1 MTHDPRVAA
10 NTPNAPAW
18 LAGGGEMG
26 ARIRAFDWSRT
37 GLGPPEAWSQSLCS
51 ALAMMLASKAQIL
64 VIWGRDFNLFY
75 NDAYRSVLG
84 VKHPGALGLPVSD
97 PAAWGELWVTG
108 HRELVAGVLATGEAY
123 WASDSA
129 YNLARF
135 GYLEETF
142 FNASYDP
149 LRDETGRICGLFC
162 IIAETTARVIGERQ
176 MMALRE
182 LVVQTPEAPSVGE
195 TCEYAARVLG
205 GIPNDL
211 SFGLIYLCDADAT
224 TARLAGSAGLAPGSC
239 AAPLCVSLAPEGEA
253 SAWPLGAVL
262 RANKP
267 EVLTDLRARFGD
279 LVGAAWPEPV
289 HTAVVSPLG
298 GPAGRVVG
306 FLVAGVSPRRPL
318 DGAYRAFL
326 KLLAGQIAV
335 AVGSASAHE
344 AELQRAEALRESE
357 AFSRG
362 VLESS
367 PDCVEVLD
375 ATGRLMS
382 INANGAGL
390 MEIDDF
396 TSFVGRDW
404 CDLWPEES
412 RADVLAALGAAR
424 ADGTARFQVFCPTAK
439 GTAKWWDVIIAPS
452 RNAHGEAV
460 RFVAVSRDITKRVR
474 DEQTLRQRT
483 ALFETLLNDAPLGAF
498 LIDADFCVR
507 AVNPTARQG
516 FGDLPGLIGQHFAQ
530 AVLVEWPVEL
540 AEELVRRIGHTL
552 QSGEPYTAHEYRVNR
567 RDRGTVEH
575 YDWQIHRI
583 ALPEGDYG
591 VVCYY
596 NDVSA
601 QVRAVEIIAESE
613 DRYRTLFESAP
624 MAVFACDS
632 DAVMQ
637 DYNARAAEIWGREP
651 VRGIEKHSGSL
662 RLLLP
667 DGTLLPHAQSPIVD
681 VLRTGE
687 PAQNVEG
694 IIERPDGSRL
704 PILANFAALKNA
716 RGEITGAIT
725 SFMDITKIKRLESDL
740 HRHAT
745 DLLEADRR
753 KNEFLAMLA
762 HELRNP
768 LAPIRNALH
777 IMRMTAGDERAVQTA
792 AAMMERQ
799 VGQMVRLVDDL
810 LDASRVSRGRI
821 VLRKERIE
829 LAAAVNHAVEASR
842 PLCESMSH
850 RLELEL
856 PPRPIWVDADPT
868 RLAQVVGNLLNNA
881 CKFTERGGCI
891 RLSVEQDGKQA
902 VIRVRDNGVGI
913 AADELVRV
921 FDLFVQVDTS
931 LGRSVS
937 GLGIGLT
944 LVKSLVEV
952 HGGSVHVLSAGIGQ
966 GSEFVVSLPMLAET
980 LAAQLTEPVAG
991 TPTIASARSILVVDD
1006 NRDAALSLATV
1017 LQLSGYTTHVAYD
1030 GAEAVQVA
1038 AAVRPDVMLLDIGL
1052 PKLDGYEVAR
1062 KIRAQP
1068 WGEAMVLV
1076 ALTGWGQEEDRRKS
1090 SEAGFD
1096 GHLVKPVDLDALM
1109 KLLAETLA
1117 VVLPD

>member
-37 GLGPPEAWSQSLCS
+37 GLGPPEAWSQSLCR

-211 SFGLIYLCDADAT
+211 PFGLIYLCDADAT

-326 KLLAGQIAV
+326 KLLAGHIAV

-460 RFVAVSRDITKRVR
+460 RFVAVSRDITERVR

-483 ALFETLLNDAPLGAF
+483 AQFETLLNDAPLGAF

-601 QVRAVEIIAESE
+601 QVRAGEIIAESE
-613 DRYRTLFESAP
+613 DRYRTLFASAP

-632 DAVMQ
+632 DAVIQ

-651 VRGIEKHSGSL
+651 VCGIEKHCGSL

-687 PAQNVEG
+687 PAQNVEA

-725 SFMDITKIKRLESDL
+725 SFMDITKIKGLESDL
-740 HRHAT
+740 HRHAA

>member
-37 GLGPPEAWSQSLCS
+37 ALGPPEAWPQSLCS
-51 ALAMMLASKAQIL
+51 ALNTMLASKAQIL

-84 VKHPGALGLPVSD
+84 DKHPGALGLPVSD

-182 LVVQTPEAPSVGE
+182 LVVQTSEAPSVGE

-211 SFGLIYLCDADAT
+211 PFGLIYLCDADAT
-224 TARLAGSAGLAPGSC
+224 TARLAGSAGLASGSC

-326 KLLAGQIAV
+326 ELLAGQIAV

-344 AELQRAEALRESE
+344 AELQRAAALRESE

-367 PDCVEVLD
+367 PDCVKVLD

-382 INANGAGL
+382 INANGACL

-396 TSFVGRDW
+396 TSYVGRDW
-404 CDLWPEES
+404 CDLWPEGS
-412 RADVLAALGAAR
+412 RADVLAALAAAR
-424 ADGTARFQVFCPTAK
+424 ADGTGRFQGFRPTAK
-439 GTAKWWDVIIAPS
+439 GTAKWWDVIVAPI
-452 RNAHGEAV
+452 RNAHGEVV
-460 RFVAVSRDITKRVR
+460 RFVAVSRDITERVR

-483 ALFETLLNDAPLGAF
+483 AQFETLLNEAPLGVYV
-498 LIDADFCVR
+498 IDADLRFR
-507 AVNPTARQG
+507 AMNPTALRA
-516 FGDLPGLIGQHFAQ
+516 FGDLTGPIGLDFDRTLRDVWPAAIAQ
-530 AVLVEWPVEL
+530 EMVR
-540 AEELVRRIGHTL
+540 LVRHTL
-552 QSGEPYTAHEYRVNR
+552 ESGEPYLTHEYIAER
-567 RDRGTVEH
+567 RDRDVTEC
-575 YDWQIHRI
+575 YEWQIHRI
-583 ALPEGDYG
+583 ELPEGGHG
-591 VVCYY
+591 VVCYFR
-596 NDVSA
+596 DISA
-601 QVRAVEIIAESE
+601 QVRAREIIAESE
-613 DRYRTLFESAP
+613 DRYRTLFASTP
-624 MAVFACDS
+624 MAVYVCDS
-632 DAVMQ
+632 GAVIQ
-637 DYNARAAEIWGREP
+637 HYNARAAELWGREP
-651 VRGIEKHSGSL
+651 VCGVEQHCGSI
-662 RLLLP
+662 RLFLP

-687 PAQNVEG
+687 PAQNVEA

-725 SFMDITKIKRLESDL
+725 SFMDITKIKRLENDS
-740 HRHAT
+740 HRHAA

-777 IMRMTAGDERAVQTA
+777 IMRMTAGDERSVQTA

-821 VLRKERIE
+821 VLRKDRIE

-842 PLCESMSH
+842 PLCETMNH

-966 GSEFVVSLPMLAET
+966 GSEFVVSLPILAET

-1076 ALTGWGQEEDRRKS
+1076 ALTGWGQEEDRRRS
-1090 SEAGFD
+1090 SEAGFN

>member
-1 MTHDPRVAA
+1 
-10 NTPNAPAW
+10 
-18 LAGGGEMG
+18 
-26 ARIRAFDWSRT
+26 
-37 GLGPPEAWSQSLCS
+37 
-51 ALAMMLASKAQIL
+51 
-64 VIWGRDFNLFY
+64 
-75 NDAYRSVLG
+75 
-84 VKHPGALGLPVSD
+84 
-97 PAAWGELWVTG
+97 
-108 HRELVAGVLATGEAY
+108 
-123 WASDSA
+123 
-129 YNLARF
+129 
-135 GYLEETF
+135 
-142 FNASYDP
+142 
-149 LRDETGRICGLFC
+149 
-162 IIAETTARVIGERQ
+162 
-176 MMALRE
+176 
-182 LVVQTPEAPSVGE
+182 
-195 TCEYAARVLG
+195 
-205 GIPNDL
+205 
-211 SFGLIYLCDADAT
+211 
-224 TARLAGSAGLAPGSC
+224 
-239 AAPLCVSLAPEGEA
+239 
-253 SAWPLGAVL
+253 
-262 RANKP
+262 
-267 EVLTDLRARFGD
+267 
-279 LVGAAWPEPV
+279 
-289 HTAVVSPLG
+289 
-298 GPAGRVVG
+298 VG
-306 FLVAGVSPRRPL
+306 FLVTGVSPRRPL

-326 KLLAGQIAV
+326 ELLAGQIAV

-344 AELQRAEALRESE
+344 AELQRAETLRESE

-367 PDCVEVLD
+367 PDCVKVLD
-375 ATGRLMS
+375 ASGRLLN
-382 INANGAGL
+382 INANGARL

-412 RADVLAALGAAR
+412 RADVLAALAAAR
-424 ADGTARFQVFCPTAK
+424 ADGTGRFQGFRATAK
-439 GTAKWWDVIIAPS
+439 GTAKWWDVIVAPI
-452 RNAHGEAV
+452 RNSQGGLV
-460 RFVAVSRDITKRVR
+460 RFVSVSRDITERVQG
-474 DEQTLRQRT
+474 EQSLRQRT
-483 ALFETLLNDAPLGAF
+483 AHFEALLNDAPLGAF

-507 AVNPTARQG
+507 AVNPIARQG

-530 AVLVEWPVEL
+530 AVPVEWPVEL

-567 RDRGTVEH
+567 RDRGAVEH

-583 ALPEGDYG
+583 ALPEGGCG

-601 QVRAVEIIAESE
+601 QVRAREIIAESE
-613 DRYRTLFESAP
+613 DRYRTLFASAP

-632 DAVMQ
+632 VAVIQ

-651 VRGIEKHSGSL
+651 VRGIEKHCGSR

-667 DGTLLPHAQSPIVD
+667 DGTLLPHAQSPIVE

-687 PAQNVEG
+687 PALNVEALV
-694 IIERPDGSRL
+694 ERPDGSRL
-704 PILANFAALKNA
+704 PILANFAALNNA

-725 SFMDITKIKRLESDL
+725 SFMDITEIKRLENDSR
-740 HRHAT
+740 RHAA
-745 DLLEADRR
+745 DLLESDRR

-777 IMRMTAGDERAVQTA
+777 IMRMTAGDERTVQTA

-810 LDASRVSRGRI
+810 LDVSRVSRGRME
-821 VLRKERIE
+821 LRKERIE
-829 LAAAVNHAVEASR
+829 LASAVNHAVEASR
-842 PLCESMSH
+842 PLCETMNH

-966 GSEFVVSLPMLAET
+966 GSEFVVNLPMLAET

-1076 ALTGWGQEEDRRKS
+1076 ALTGWGQEEDRRRS
-1090 SEAGFD
+1090 SEAGFN